1 MASNSPR
8 RQRLRGAALLLG
20 LAFGALVAPTA
31 ASAAEPRIKLALLPV
46 GQAGSYFDLTMRPG
60 ETRSLQVDV
69 VNDGPA
75 GLAIRTY
82 ASDVYT
88 IVNGGFGGRLRESLR
103 TGMTTW
109 LDYRDTVTTLGAGTS
124 IRRSFDVMVPAA
136 AAPGEYIAGL
146 VLENDKPI
154 PGGGAVGL
162 AEVIRQAV
170 AVVVT
175 VPGPRAPGL
184 AIGGATHMVV
194 AGRSIVSVAVENTG
208 NIRLKPTVGFTLFD
222 AAGHQVSQA
231 SLRMDTF
238 YAHTATTVELPLA
251 TLLATGAYA
260 IRLSLGDGA
269 SGADALAPT
278 IPLVV
283 EALPEPVASGGVE
296 PGLIDVLGGVGDSQV
311 PLLAL
316 VIAAVALF
324 ASAIGVLVAIWRR
337 HRDRRTRD
345 RIGRL

>member
-31 ASAAEPRIKLALLPV
+31 ASAAEPSIKLALLPV

-60 ETRSLQVDV
+60 EVRSLKVDV
-69 VNDGPA
+69 ANDGPA

-88 IVNGGFGGRLRESLR
+88 IINGGFGGRLRESPR

-109 LDYRDTVTTLGAGTS
+109 LDYRDTVTVLAPGKS
-124 IRRSFDVMVPAA
+124 IRRSFAVTVPAA

-162 AEVIRQAV
+162 AEVIRQVV

-175 VPGPRAPGL
+175 VPGPRSPGL

-208 NIRLKPTVGFTLFD
+208 NVRLKPVVGFTLFD
-222 AAGHQVSQA
+222 GAGRQVSQA

-251 TLLATGAYA
+251 SLLAPGTYTV
-260 IRLSLGDGA
+260 RLTLADAAPRAEASA
-269 SGADALAPT
+269 SG

-283 EALPEPVASGGVE
+283 DALPEPVASGGAT

-316 VIAAVALF
+316 VIAAAALF
-324 ASAIGVLVAIWRR
+324 ASAVAVLLAVRHRR
-337 HRDRRTRD
+337 RDRRTRD